1 MPLRLNALLT
11 SEKRKR
17 REQSVCQS
25 DHEGRS
31 PVYIG
36 VGTVL
41 LILVIVLLIA
51 FVF

>member
-1 MPLRLNALLT
+1 VGTRVVRL
-11 SEKRKR
+11 
-17 REQSVCQS
+17 S
-25 DHEGRS
+25 DYEGRK

>member
-1 MPLRLNALLT
+1 MALGLNALLT
-11 SEKRKR
+11 SEKRK
-17 REQSVCQS
+17 SGDKTVCQS
-25 DHEGRS
+25 EDEGKE
-31 PVYIG
+31 PMYIG

>member
-1 MPLRLNALLT
+1 M
-11 SEKRKR
+11 
-17 REQSVCQS
+17 REQQTICQS
-25 DHEGRS
+25 DDEGGN
-31 PVYIG
+31 PMYIG

>member
-1 MPLRLNALLT
+1 MR
-11 SEKRKR
+11 SEKVGTR
-17 REQSVCQS
+17 VVWHS
-25 DHEGRS
+25 DYEGRE

>member
-1 MPLRLNALLT
+1 MRARPKCGNKT
-11 SEKRKR
+11 I
-17 REQSVCQS
+17 CQS
-25 DHEGRS
+25 DDEGGS
-31 PVYIG
+31 PMYIG

>member
-1 MPLRLNALLT
+1 MHFLRVR
-11 SEKRKR
+11 SEKAGNKTVG
-17 REQSVCQS
+17 QSE
-25 DHEGRS
+25 DEGRE
-31 PVYIG
+31 PMYIG

>member
-1 MPLRLNALLT
+1 MRGGN
-11 SEKRKR
+11 
-17 REQSVCQS
+17 
-25 DHEGRS
+25 

>member
-1 MPLRLNALLT
+1 MRPSLNALLT
-11 SEKRKR
+11 SEEPKTGNKTVW
-17 REQSVCQS
+17 QSG
-25 DHEGRS
+25 DEGGS
-31 PVYIG
+31 PMYIG

>member
-1 MPLRLNALLT
+1 VR
-11 SEKRKR
+11 SEKGGNK
-17 REQSVCQS
+17 SVCQS

>member
-1 MPLRLNALLT
+1 
-11 SEKRKR
+11 
-17 REQSVCQS
+17 VIGQS
-25 DHEGRS
+25 DYEGRD

-41 LILVIVLLIA
+41 LIILIILLIA

>member
-1 MPLRLNALLT
+1 VR
-11 SEKRKR
+11 SESAGHKT
-17 REQSVCQS
+17 VWQS
-25 DHEGRS
+25 DDEGKE
-31 PVYIG
+31 PMYIG

>member
-1 MPLRLNALLT
+1 M
-11 SEKRKR
+11 
-17 REQSVCQS
+17 RERPKCGNKTVWQS
-25 DHEGRS
+25 DYEGRE

>member
-1 MPLRLNALLT
+1 MAPASDALLT
-11 SEKRKR
+11 SEKRK
-17 REQSVCQS
+17 SGHKTVCQS
-25 DHEGRS
+25 DDEGGS

-51 FVF
+51 FVL

>member
-1 MPLRLNALLT
+1 V
-11 SEKRKR
+11 RKAKCGNKT
-17 REQSVCQS
+17 VCQS
-25 DHEGRS
+25 DDEGGT
-31 PVYIG
+31 PMYIG